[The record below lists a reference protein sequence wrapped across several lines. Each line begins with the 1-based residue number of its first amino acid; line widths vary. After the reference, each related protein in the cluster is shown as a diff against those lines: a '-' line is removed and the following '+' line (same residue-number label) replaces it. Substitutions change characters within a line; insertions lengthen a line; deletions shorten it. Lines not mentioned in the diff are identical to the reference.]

1 LAEAPIMRFA
11 KALAIS
17 LALVALWNFSISSVW
32 AASCDAPT
40 PIKFQR
46 GSSAGIVGGA
56 VARGEI
62 DCWTFVANA
71 GQTAH
76 VTISSTEKN
85 AVFQI
90 YRPGWKIAHNDS
102 DRTISG
108 RTFPGTEEG
117 ADAMT
122 WSGPLTENGANLIVV
137 GATRGGADYKLT
149 LEIGK

>member
-1 LAEAPIMRFA
+1 MMPFA
-11 KALAIS
+11 KVLAIL
-17 LALVALWNFSISSVW
+17 LALGALWNISVSSVW

-46 GSSAGIVGGA
+46 GSSAGIVRGA

-71 GQTAH
+71 GQIAH
-76 VTISSTEKN
+76 VAITSTEKN

-90 YRPGWKIAHNDS
+90 YKPGWKIVRDDDA
-102 DRTISG
+102 RTASG
-108 RTFPGTEEG
+108 RIFPGTEEG
-117 ADAMT
+117 ADAKT
-122 WSGPLTENGANLIVV
+122 WSGPLAEGGENLIVV
-137 GATRGGADYKLT
+137 GASRGGADYKLT